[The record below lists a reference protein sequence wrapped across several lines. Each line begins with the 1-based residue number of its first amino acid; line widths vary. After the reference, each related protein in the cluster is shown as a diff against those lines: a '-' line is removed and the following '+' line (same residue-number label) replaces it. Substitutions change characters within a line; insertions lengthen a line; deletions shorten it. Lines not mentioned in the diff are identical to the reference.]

1 MDNYKH
7 IVLQFDQAQQP
18 KFREVKSKGWVEFG
32 EKNNYPN
39 YLLSLFNESPKH
51 GAIVKG
57 KCNYIYG
64 KGFEEAG
71 QANGKD
77 TWNDVMKKA
86 IKDDELY
93 RGYYLQCIWNRAKKL
108 SEVYHLEFHKVRVS
122 KDLQTFFVKNDW
134 ADFKEKPR
142 EYKAF
147 NVNDPVGSQI
157 LYVKEYNP
165 SSEVYPY
172 PSYFQGLNYIESDIE
187 VSRHI
192 LGNAKQGWV
201 GSKLVNLN
209 NGDPIGEENKGEVER
224 GLLKKFTGD
233 SGKRVVIMFNKSKEN
248 SAEILDLGQTMLT
261 KEDFT
266 NVNNLITQEVFA
278 SHQITSPVLFG
289 IKSDG
294 QLGARNEIR
303 DAYQIFSNT
312 YVQGRQQEIEEVFSY
327 LRNLK
332 GEVGEFKIQPLE
344 PLSFEFSE
352 AIMAQNLTKD
362 EIRELMG
369 KEPLDDTVKTQAQ
382 IISDNI
388 NALSPL
394 VANKVLESMSPDE
407 IRSLA
412 GLVPKGVDS
421 IPQQD
426 NVPVQNE
433 IQVDGNTAAPY
444 TNDAIKNLSGRQY
457 QNVMRIVRQFGTGK
471 LTKAQ
476 ASLMLKNGFGFND
489 KDVNDFLGLD
499 DSPLTKDEIAKF
511 SMTNDERL
519 LEAFGNHGD
528 SPDNYIV
535 VSKKK
540 VSEVSEYESF
550 AEISSLNQLQA
561 NILDLISKDKRITPE
576 VIASTL
582 KQSVKDVE
590 QTIKDLVD
598 NEYLK
603 QNQSKIGTDVI
614 IERELT
620 APISEL
626 QGKNPSKKVTEILI
640 RYSYEGP
647 QDSRNRPFCAR
658 LMKLNK
664 FYSRSD
670 IEQISMIMG
679 YSVWDRR
686 GGWFTE
692 PDGSHRP
699 YCRHSWIANIVKRKD

>member
-18 KFREVKSKGWVEFG
+18 KFREVKSNGWDEFG

-172 PSYFQGLNYIESDIE
+172 PSYFQGLTYIESDIE
-187 VSRHI
+187 VSKHI
-192 LGNAKQGWV
+192 LGNARQGWT
-201 GSKLVNLN
+201 GSKLINLN
-209 NGDPIGEENKGEVER
+209 NGSPIGEENKGEVER

-233 SGKRVVIMFNKSKEN
+233 EGKRVVIMFNSSKEN
-248 SAEILDLGQTMLT
+248 AAEILDLGQTMLT

-303 DAYQIFSNT
+303 DAYQIFNNT
-312 YVQGRQQEIEEVFSY
+312 YVQGRQQELEEVFSY

-332 GEVGEFKIQPLE
+332 GEVGEFKIQPVE

-352 AIMAQNLTKD
+352 AIMAANLTQD

-369 KEPLDDTVKTQAQ
+369 KEPLIKGQVTSDGTVA
-382 IISDNI
+382 
-388 NALSPL
+388 
-394 VANKVLESMSPDE
+394 
-407 IRSLA
+407 
-412 GLVPKGVDS
+412 
-421 IPQQD
+421 
-426 NVPVQNE
+426 VQNE
-433 IQVDGNTAAPY
+433 IQVDGNTATPYVAPA
-444 TNDAIKNLSGRQY
+444 NESIKNLSGRQY

-499 DSPLTKDEIAKF
+499 DDPLTNDEIAKF
-511 SMTNDERL
+511 SMTNDDRL
-519 LEAFGNHGD
+519 IEAFESCGD
-528 SPDNYIV
+528 SPDNYVLID
-535 VSKKK
+535 KKK
-540 VSEVSEYESF
+540 VSEVSEYDSF
-550 AEISSLNQLQA
+550 ADISSLNQLQA

-582 KQSVKDVE
+582 KVSTNDVE
-590 QTIKDLVD
+590 LTIKDLVD

-603 QNQSKIGTDVI
+603 QNQSKVGTDVI
-614 IERELT
+614 IERQLT

-647 QDSRNRPFCAR
+647 QDSRNRTFCAR
-658 LMKLNK
+658 LLKLNK

-670 IEQISMIMG
+670 IESISMIMG

-699 YCRHSWIANIVKRKD
+699 YCRHEWKANIVKRKD

>member
-64 KGFEEAG
+64 KGFEQPG

-86 IKDDELY
+86 INDDELY
-93 RGYYLQCIWNRAKKL
+93 RGYYLQCIWNWAKKL

-157 LYVKEYNP
+157 LYIKEYNP
-165 SSEVYPY
+165 SSEVYPF

-233 SGKRVVIMFNKSKEN
+233 EGKRVVIMFNKSKEN

-303 DAYQIFSNT
+303 DAYQIFNNT
-312 YVQGRQQEIEEVFSY
+312 YVQGRQQELEEIFTY

-332 GEVGEFKIQPLE
+332 GESGEFKIQPVE
-344 PLSFEFSE
+344 PLNFEFSE
-352 AIMAQNLTKD
+352 AIMAANLTQD

-369 KEPLDDTVKTQAQ
+369 KEPLNKGQVT
-382 IISDNI
+382 SDG
-388 NALSPL
+388 S
-394 VANKVLESMSPDE
+394 VA
-407 IRSLA
+407 
-412 GLVPKGVDS
+412 
-421 IPQQD
+421 
-426 NVPVQNE
+426 VQNE
-433 IQVDGNTAAPY
+433 IQVDATPYVAPA
-444 TNDAIKNLSGRQY
+444 NDSIKNLTGRQY

-499 DSPLTKDEIAKF
+499 DDPLTKDEIAKF

-519 LEAFGNHGD
+519 LDAFAQHGE
-528 SPDNYIV
+528 SSQNYV
-535 VSKKK
+535 VIDKKK

-550 AEISSLNQLQA
+550 ADNSSLNQLQA
-561 NILDLISKDKRITPE
+561 NILDQISKQKAITPE
-576 VIASTL
+576 VLA
-582 KQSVKDVE
+582 DVLNVSKKLVE
-590 QTIKDLVD
+590 ETIKDLVD
-598 NEYLK
+598 NDYLK
-603 QNQSKIGTDVI
+603 VSEKKIGSDVI
-614 IERELT
+614 VERELT

-647 QDSRNRPFCAR
+647 EDSRNRPFCAR

>member
-32 EKNNYPN
+32 ENNNYPN
-39 YLLSLFNESPKH
+39 YLLSLYNESPKH

-64 KGFEEAG
+64 KGFEQAG

-77 TWNDVMKKA
+77 TWNDIMKKA

-108 SEVYHLEFHKVRVS
+108 SEVYHLEFHKVRTS

-165 SSEVYPY
+165 SSDVYPF

-224 GLLKKFTGD
+224 GLLNKFTGD
-233 SGKRVVIMFNKSKEN
+233 SGKRVVIMFNKSKDN
-248 SAEILDLGQTMLT
+248 AAEILDLGQTMLT

-278 SHQITSPVLFG
+278 SHQITSPQLFG
-289 IKSDG
+289 IQGTS
-294 QLGARNEIR
+294 AFSRNELR
-303 DAYQIFSNT
+303 DSYQIFNNT
-312 YVQGRQQEIEEVFSY
+312 YVAERQQEFEATFTY

-332 GEVGEFKIQPLE
+332 GEAGEFTIIPVE

-352 AIMAQNLTKD
+352 AIIAANLTQD

-369 KEPLDDTVKTQAQ
+369 KEPLINGQVTSDGAVAVK
-382 IISDNI
+382 
-388 NALSPL
+388 
-394 VANKVLESMSPDE
+394 
-407 IRSLA
+407 
-412 GLVPKGVDS
+412 
-421 IPQQD
+421 
-426 NVPVQNE
+426 NE
-433 IQVDGNTAAPY
+433 IQVDAAPY
-444 TNDAIKNLSGRQY
+444 VAPANESIKNLSGRQY

-499 DSPLTKDEIAKF
+499 DSPLTNDEIAKF

-519 LEAFGNHGD
+519 LDAFAQHGE
-528 SPDNYIV
+528 SSKNYV
-535 VSKKK
+535 VIDKKK

-550 AEISSLNQLQA
+550 ADNSSLNQLQA

-590 QTIKDLVD
+590 LTIKDLVD

-603 QNQSKIGTDVI
+603 QSQSKVGSDVI
-614 IERELT
+614 IERQLT

-640 RYSYEGP
+640 RYSYEWRVADNGNP
-647 QDSRNRPFCAR
+647 SRKFCQR
-658 LMKLNK
+658 LLDLDK
-664 FYSRSD
+664 FYSRAD
-670 IEQISMIMG
+670 IEKISMIMG
-679 YSVWDRR
+679 YSVWDRC
-686 GGWFTE
+686 GGWWTM
-692 PDGSHRP
+692 PNGDASP
-699 YCRHSWIANIVKRKD
+699 QCRHEWKANIVKRKD

>member
-1 MDNYKH
+1 MNNYKH
-7 IVLQFDQAQQP
+7 IVLQFDQAEQP
-18 KFREVKSKGWVEFG
+18 KFREVKGKGYVEFG
-32 EKNNYPN
+32 HDNNYPK
-39 YLLSLFNESPKH
+39 YLLGLFNESPKH

-64 KGFEEAG
+64 KGFENAG
-71 QANGKD
+71 TANTRD
-77 TWNDVMKKA
+77 SWNDVMKKC

-93 RGYYLQCIWNRAKKL
+93 RGYYLQIIWNRAKKI

-122 KDLQTFFVKNDW
+122 KDLLTFYVKNDW
-134 ADFKEKPR
+134 SDFKEKAR

-147 NVNDPVGSQI
+147 DLNNPVGSQI
-157 LYVKEYNP
+157 MYIKEYNP
-165 SSEVYPY
+165 SSEIYPY

-201 GSKLVNLN
+201 GSKLINLN
-209 NGDPIGEENKGEVER
+209 NGDPIGEENKGEIER

-248 SAEILDLGQTMLT
+248 SADIQDLGTTMLT

-266 NVNNLITQEVFA
+266 NINNLITQEVFA

-303 DAYQIFSNT
+303 DAYQIFNNT
-312 YVQGRQQEIEEVFSY
+312 YVQARQQELESVFTY

-332 GEVGEFKIQPLE
+332 GEAGEFKIQPVE
-344 PLSFEFSE
+344 PLNFEFSE
-352 AIMAQNLTKD
+352 AIMAQNLTQD

-369 KEPLDDTVKTQAQ
+369 REPLQKGQVTSDGAVAVK
-382 IISDNI
+382 
-388 NALSPL
+388 
-394 VANKVLESMSPDE
+394 
-407 IRSLA
+407 
-412 GLVPKGVDS
+412 
-421 IPQQD
+421 
-426 NVPVQNE
+426 NE
-433 IQVDGNTAAPY
+433 IQVDATPYIAPS
-444 TNDAIKNLSGRQY
+444 NDNLKNLTGRQH
-457 QNVMRIVRQFGTGK
+457 QNVMRIVRQFTSGK

-476 ASLMLKNGFGFND
+476 ASLMLKNGFGFTD
-489 KDVNDFLGLD
+489 QDVNDFLGID
-499 DSPLTKDEIAKF
+499 DSPLTHDEIQKF
-511 SMTNDERL
+511 SMTNDDRL
-519 LEAFGNHGD
+519 IEAFSNHGE
-528 SPDNYIV
+528 SPDNFIIID
-535 VSKKK
+535 KKK
-540 VSEVSEYESF
+540 VSEVAEYESF
-550 AEISSLNQLQA
+550 EDISSLNQLQA

-582 KQSVKDVE
+582 NVSKSDVE
-590 QTIKDLVD
+590 QTIQDLVD

-603 QNQSKIGTDVI
+603 QSESKIGTDII

-670 IEQISMIMG
+670 IESISMIMG

-699 YCRHSWIANIVKRKD
+699 YCRHEWKANLVKRKD

>member
-32 EKNNYPN
+32 EKNDYPN

-64 KGFEEAG
+64 KGFEQPG

-122 KDLQTFFVKNDW
+122 KDLQTFYVKNDW
-134 ADFKEKPR
+134 ADYKEKPR

-172 PSYFQGLNYIESDIE
+172 PSYFQALNYLESDIE

-201 GSKLVNLN
+201 GTKLINLN

-248 SAEILDLGQTMLT
+248 SAEILDLGTTMLT

-266 NVNNLITQEVFA
+266 NVNNLITQEIFA

-303 DAYQIFSNT
+303 DAYQIFQNT
-312 YVQGRQQEIEEVFSY
+312 YVNGRQQELEEVFTY

-332 GEVGEFKIQPLE
+332 GEAGEFKIQPVE
-344 PLSFEFSE
+344 PLNFEFSE
-352 AIMAQNLTKD
+352 AIMAANLTQD

-369 KEPLDDTVKTQAQ
+369 KEPLSKGQVT
-382 IISDNI
+382 SDG
-388 NALSPL
+388 S
-394 VANKVLESMSPDE
+394 VA
-407 IRSLA
+407 
-412 GLVPKGVDS
+412 
-421 IPQQD
+421 
-426 NVPVQNE
+426 VQNE
-433 IQVDGNTAAPY
+433 IQVDASPY
-444 TNDAIKNLSGRQY
+444 TAPANDNIKNLTGRQY
-457 QNVMRIVRQFGTGK
+457 QNVMRIVRQFSTGK

-476 ASLMLKNGFGFND
+476 ASLMLKNGFNFTD
-489 KDVNDFLGLD
+489 KDVNDFLGID
-499 DSPLTKDEIAKF
+499 DSPLTHDEIAKF

-519 LEAFGNHGD
+519 LEAFSQHGE
-528 SPDNYIV
+528 SSKNYIV
-535 VSKKK
+535 IDKKK
-540 VSEVSEYESF
+540 VSEVSEYDSF
-550 AEISSLNQLQA
+550 ADISSLNQLQA

-576 VIASTL
+576 VIARTL
-582 KQSVKDVE
+582 KQSTKDVE
-590 QTIKDLVD
+590 QTIQDLVD

-603 QNQSKIGTDVI
+603 QSQSKIGTDIV

-640 RYSYEGP
+640 RYSYEWRVADNGNP
-647 QDSRNRPFCAR
+647 SRKFCQR
-658 LMKLNK
+658 LLDLDR

-670 IEQISMIMG
+670 IEKISMIMG
-679 YSVWDRR
+679 YSVWDRC
-686 GGWFTE
+686 GGWWTE
-692 PDGSHRP
+692 PDGTHSP
-699 YCRHSWIANIVKRKD
+699 QCRHEWKANIVKRKD

>member
-18 KFREVKSKGWVEFG
+18 KFRELKSKGWVEFG
-32 EKNNYPN
+32 EKNDYPN

-64 KGFEEAG
+64 KGFEQPG

-157 LYVKEYNP
+157 LYIKEYNP

-303 DAYQIFSNT
+303 DAYQIFNNT
-312 YVQGRQQEIEEVFSY
+312 YVQGRQQELEEIFTY

-332 GEVGEFKIQPLE
+332 GEAGEFKIQPVE
-344 PLSFEFSE
+344 PLNFEFSE
-352 AIMAQNLTKD
+352 SIMAANLTQD

-369 KEPLDDTVKTQAQ
+369 KEPLAKNQVTADG
-382 IISDNI
+382 S
-388 NALSPL
+388 
-394 VANKVLESMSPDE
+394 VA
-407 IRSLA
+407 I
-412 GLVPKGVDS
+412 
-421 IPQQD
+421 
-426 NVPVQNE
+426 QNE
-433 IQVDGNTAAPY
+433 IQVDATPYVAPV
-444 TNDAIKNLSGRQY
+444 TPSNDSIKNLTGRQY
-457 QNVMRIVRQFGTGK
+457 QNVMRIVRQFSTGK
-471 LTKAQ
+471 LTKGQ
-476 ASLMLKNGFGFND
+476 ASLMLKNGFGFTD

-499 DSPLTKDEIAKF
+499 DDPLTKDEIAKF

-519 LEAFGNHGD
+519 LEAFAQHGE
-528 SPDNYIV
+528 SSKNYIV
-535 VSKKK
+535 IDKKK
-540 VSEVSEYESF
+540 VSEISDKEYF

-561 NILDLISKDKRITPE
+561 NILDLISKDKRITAE

-582 KQSVKDVE
+582 KQPIKDIE
-590 QTIKDLVD
+590 QTIQDLVD

-603 QNQSKIGTDVI
+603 QSKSKIGTDAIV
-614 IERELT
+614 ERELT

-640 RYSYEGP
+640 RYSYEWRVADNGNP
-647 QDSRNRPFCAR
+647 SRKFCQR
-658 LMKLNK
+658 LLDLDK

-679 YSVWDRR
+679 YSVWDRC
-686 GGWFTE
+686 GGWWTE
-692 PDGSHRP
+692 PDGTHSP
-699 YCRHSWIANIVKRKD
+699 QCRHEWKANIVKRKD

>member
-57 KCNYIYG
+57 KCGYIYA
-64 KGFEEAG
+64 KGFEQPG

-77 TWNDVMKKA
+77 TWNDVLKKA
-86 IKDDELY
+86 VKDDELY

-157 LYVKEYNP
+157 LYIKEYNP

-303 DAYQIFSNT
+303 DAYQIFNNT
-312 YVQGRQQEIEEVFSY
+312 YVQGRQQELEEIFTY

-332 GEVGEFKIQPLE
+332 GEAGEFKIQPVE
-344 PLSFEFSE
+344 PLNFEFSE
-352 AIMAQNLTKD
+352 AIMAANLTQD

-369 KEPLDDTVKTQAQ
+369 KEPLNKGQVA
-382 IISDNI
+382 SDG
-388 NALSPL
+388 S
-394 VANKVLESMSPDE
+394 VA
-407 IRSLA
+407 
-412 GLVPKGVDS
+412 
-421 IPQQD
+421 
-426 NVPVQNE
+426 VQNE
-433 IQVDGNTAAPY
+433 IQVDATPYVAPA
-444 TNDAIKNLSGRQY
+444 NDSIKNLTGRQY

-499 DSPLTKDEIAKF
+499 DSPLTHDEIAKF
-511 SMTNDERL
+511 SMTNDDRL
-519 LEAFGNHGD
+519 IEAFGNHGD

-540 VSEVSEYESF
+540 ASELTDSEYF
-550 AEISSLNQLQA
+550 ADNSSLNQLQA

-598 NEYLK
+598 NKYLK
-603 QNQSKIGTDVI
+603 QNQSKVGTDVI

-647 QDSRNRPFCAR
+647 EDSRNRPFCAR

>member
-18 KFREVKSKGWVEFG
+18 KFREVKSKGWIEFG
-32 EKNNYPN
+32 ERNDYPN

-64 KGFEEAG
+64 KGFEQPG

-77 TWNDVMKKA
+77 TWNDVMKKV

-122 KDLQTFFVKNDW
+122 KDLQTFYVKNDW
-134 ADFKEKPR
+134 ADYKEKPR

-157 LYVKEYNP
+157 LYIKEYNP

-201 GSKLVNLN
+201 GTKLINLN

-303 DAYQIFSNT
+303 DAYEIFNNT
-312 YVQGRQQEIEEVFSY
+312 YVNGRQQEFEEVFTY

-332 GEVGEFKIQPLE
+332 GEVGEFKIQPVE

-352 AIMAQNLTKD
+352 AIMAANLTQD

-369 KEPLDDTVKTQAQ
+369 KEPLSKGQVT
-382 IISDNI
+382 SNG
-388 NALSPL
+388 S
-394 VANKVLESMSPDE
+394 VA
-407 IRSLA
+407 
-412 GLVPKGVDS
+412 
-421 IPQQD
+421 
-426 NVPVQNE
+426 VQNE
-433 IQVDGNTAAPY
+433 IQVDASPY
-444 TNDAIKNLSGRQY
+444 TAPANDNIKNLTGRQY
-457 QNVMRIVRQFGTGK
+457 QNVMRIVRQFSTGK

-476 ASLMLKNGFGFND
+476 ASLMLKNGFNFTD

-499 DSPLTKDEIAKF
+499 DSPLTHDEIAKF

-519 LEAFGNHGD
+519 LEAFAQHGE
-528 SPDNYIV
+528 SSKNYIV
-535 VSKKK
+535 IDKKK
-540 VSEVSEYESF
+540 VSEVSEFESF

-561 NILDLISKDKRITPE
+561 NILDQISKQKAITPE
-576 VIASTL
+576 VLA
-582 KQSVKDVE
+582 DVLNVSKKLVE
-590 QTIKDLVD
+590 ETIKDLVD
-598 NEYLK
+598 NDYLK
-603 QNQSKIGTDVI
+603 VTEKKIGTDIV

-640 RYSYEGP
+640 RYSYEWRVADNGNP
-647 QDSRNRPFCAR
+647 SRKFCQR
-658 LMKLNK
+658 LLDLDR

-670 IEQISMIMG
+670 IEKISMIMG
-679 YSVWDRR
+679 YSVWDRC
-686 GGWFTE
+686 GGWWTE
-692 PDGSHRP
+692 PDGTHSP
-699 YCRHSWIANIVKRKD
+699 QCRHEWKANIVKRKD

>member
-18 KFREVKSKGWVEFG
+18 KFRELKSKGWVEFG
-32 EKNNYPN
+32 EKNDYPN

-64 KGFEEAG
+64 KGFEQPG

-122 KDLQTFFVKNDW
+122 KDLQTFYVKNDW
-134 ADFKEKPR
+134 YDFKEKAR

-157 LYVKEYNP
+157 LYIKEYNP

-233 SGKRVVIMFNKSKEN
+233 EGKRVVIMFNKSKEN

-303 DAYQIFSNT
+303 DAYQIFNNT
-312 YVQGRQQEIEEVFSY
+312 YVQGRQQEFEEIFTY

-332 GEVGEFKIQPLE
+332 GEAGEFKIQPVE

-352 AIMAQNLTKD
+352 AIMAANLTQD

-369 KEPLDDTVKTQAQ
+369 KEPLAKNQVTADG
-382 IISDNI
+382 S
-388 NALSPL
+388 
-394 VANKVLESMSPDE
+394 VA
-407 IRSLA
+407 I
-412 GLVPKGVDS
+412 
-421 IPQQD
+421 
-426 NVPVQNE
+426 QNE
-433 IQVDGNTAAPY
+433 IQVDANPYVAPA
-444 TNDAIKNLSGRQY
+444 TPANDSIKNLTGRQY
-457 QNVMRIVRQFGTGK
+457 QNVMRIVRQFSTGK
-471 LTKAQ
+471 LTKGQ
-476 ASLMLKNGFGFND
+476 ASLMLKNGFGFTD

-499 DSPLTKDEIAKF
+499 DDPLTNDEIAKF

-519 LEAFGNHGD
+519 LEAFESCGD
-528 SPDNYIV
+528 SPDNYVIID
-535 VSKKK
+535 KKK
-540 VSEVSEYESF
+540 VSEVSDAEYF

-561 NILDLISKDKRITPE
+561 NILDLISKDKRITAE

-582 KQSVKDVE
+582 KSSKKLVE
-590 QTIKDLVD
+590 ETLQDLVD

-603 QNQSKIGTDVI
+603 QNQYKVGTDI
-614 IERELT
+614 IVERELT

-647 QDSRNRPFCAR
+647 QDSRNRAFCAR
-658 LMKLNK
+658 LLKLNK

-699 YCRHSWIANIVKRKD
+699 YCRHEWKANIVKRKD

>member
-1 MDNYKH
+1 MNNYKH
-7 IVLQFDQAQQP
+7 IVLQFDQAEQP
-18 KFREVKSKGWVEFG
+18 KFREVKGKGYVEFG
-32 EKNNYPN
+32 QDNNYPK
-39 YLLSLFNESPKH
+39 YLLGLFNESPKH

-64 KGFEEAG
+64 KGFENAG
-71 QANGKD
+71 TANTRD
-77 TWNDVMKKA
+77 TWNDVMKKC

-93 RGYYLQCIWNRAKKL
+93 RGYYLQIIWNRAKKI

-122 KDLQTFFVKNDW
+122 KDLLTFYVKNDW
-134 ADFKEKPR
+134 SDFKEKAR

-147 NVNDPVGSQI
+147 DVNNPVGSQI
-157 LYVKEYNP
+157 MYIKEYNP
-165 SSEVYPY
+165 SSEIYPY

-201 GSKLVNLN
+201 GSKLINLN
-209 NGDPIGEENKGEVER
+209 NGDPIGEENKGEIER

-248 SAEILDLGQTMLT
+248 SADIQDLGTTMLT

-266 NVNNLITQEVFA
+266 NINNLITQEVFA

-303 DAYQIFSNT
+303 DAYQIFNNT
-312 YVQGRQQEIEEVFSY
+312 YVQARQQELESVFTY

-332 GEVGEFKIQPLE
+332 GEAGEFKIQPVE
-344 PLSFEFSE
+344 PLNFEFSE
-352 AIMAQNLTKD
+352 AIMAQNLTQD

-369 KEPLDDTVKTQAQ
+369 REPLQQGQVTSDGAVAVK
-382 IISDNI
+382 
-388 NALSPL
+388 
-394 VANKVLESMSPDE
+394 
-407 IRSLA
+407 
-412 GLVPKGVDS
+412 
-421 IPQQD
+421 
-426 NVPVQNE
+426 NE
-433 IQVDGNTAAPY
+433 IQVDATPYVAPS
-444 TNDAIKNLSGRQY
+444 NDNLKNLSGRQY
-457 QNVMRIVRQFGTGK
+457 QNVMRIVRQFTSGK

-476 ASLMLKNGFGFND
+476 ASLMLKNGFGFTD
-489 KDVNDFLGLD
+489 QDVNDFLGID
-499 DSPLTKDEIAKF
+499 DSPLTHDEIQKF
-511 SMTNDERL
+511 SMTNDDRL
-519 LEAFGNHGD
+519 IEAFGNHGE
-528 SPDNYIV
+528 SPDNFIIID
-535 VSKKK
+535 KKK
-540 VSEVSEYESF
+540 VSEVAEYESYESF
-550 AEISSLNQLQA
+550 EDISSLNQLQA

-582 KQSVKDVE
+582 KVSTKDVE
-590 QTIKDLVD
+590 QTIQDLVD
-598 NEYLK
+598 NDYLK
-603 QNQSKIGTDVI
+603 QSQSKIGTDII
-614 IERELT
+614 IERQLT

-670 IEQISMIMG
+670 IESISMIMG

-699 YCRHSWIANIVKRKD
+699 YCRHEWKANLVKRKD

>member
-64 KGFEEAG
+64 KGFEVPG

-86 IKDDELY
+86 VKDDELY

-172 PSYFQGLNYIESDIE
+172 PSYFQGLTYIESDIE
-187 VSRHI
+187 VSKHI
-192 LGNAKQGWV
+192 LGNARQGWV

-233 SGKRVVIMFNKSKEN
+233 EGKRVVIMFNKSKEN

-303 DAYQIFSNT
+303 DAYQIFNNT
-312 YVQGRQQEIEEVFSY
+312 YVQGRQQELEEVFSY

-332 GEVGEFKIQPLE
+332 GEVGEFKIQPVE
-344 PLSFEFSE
+344 PLNFEFSE
-352 AIMAQNLTKD
+352 AIMAANLTQD

-369 KEPLDDTVKTQAQ
+369 KEPLIKGQVTSDGTVA
-382 IISDNI
+382 
-388 NALSPL
+388 
-394 VANKVLESMSPDE
+394 
-407 IRSLA
+407 
-412 GLVPKGVDS
+412 
-421 IPQQD
+421 
-426 NVPVQNE
+426 VQNE
-433 IQVDGNTAAPY
+433 IQVDGNTATPY
-444 TNDAIKNLSGRQY
+444 ITPANESIKNLSGRQY

-499 DSPLTKDEIAKF
+499 DDPLTNDEIAKF
-511 SMTNDERL
+511 SMTNDDRL
-519 LEAFGNHGD
+519 IEAFESCGD
-528 SPDNYIV
+528 SPDNYV
-535 VSKKK
+535 VIDKKK
-540 VSEVSEYESF
+540 VSEISEYDSF
-550 AEISSLNQLQA
+550 ADISSLNQLQA
-561 NILDLISKDKRITPE
+561 NILDLISKDKRITSE

-582 KQSVKDVE
+582 KVSTNDVE
-590 QTIKDLVD
+590 LTIKDLVD

-603 QNQSKIGTDVI
+603 QNQSKVGTDVI
-614 IERELT
+614 IERQLT

-647 QDSRNRPFCAR
+647 QDSRNRTFCAR
-658 LMKLNK
+658 LLKLNK

-670 IEQISMIMG
+670 IESISMIMG

-699 YCRHSWIANIVKRKD
+699 YCRHEWKANIVKRKD

>member
-18 KFREVKSKGWVEFG
+18 KFRELKSKGWVEFG
-32 EKNNYPN
+32 EKNDYPN

-64 KGFEEAG
+64 KGFEQPG

-134 ADFKEKPR
+134 YDFKEKPR

-157 LYVKEYNP
+157 LYIKEYNP

-233 SGKRVVIMFNKSKEN
+233 EGKRVVIMFNKSKEN

-303 DAYQIFSNT
+303 DAYQIFNNT
-312 YVQGRQQEIEEVFSY
+312 YVQGRQQELEEIFTY

-332 GEVGEFKIQPLE
+332 GEAGEFKIQPVE
-344 PLSFEFSE
+344 PLNFEFSE
-352 AIMAQNLTKD
+352 AIMAANLTQD

-369 KEPLDDTVKTQAQ
+369 KEPLNKGQVT
-382 IISDNI
+382 SDG
-388 NALSPL
+388 S
-394 VANKVLESMSPDE
+394 VA
-407 IRSLA
+407 
-412 GLVPKGVDS
+412 
-421 IPQQD
+421 
-426 NVPVQNE
+426 VQNE
-433 IQVDGNTAAPY
+433 IQVDANPYVAPA
-444 TNDAIKNLSGRQY
+444 NDSIKNLTGRQY

-519 LEAFGNHGD
+519 LDAFAQHGE
-528 SPDNYIV
+528 SSKNYV
-535 VSKKK
+535 VIDKKK
-540 VSEVSEYESF
+540 VSEVMDYESF

-561 NILDLISKDKRITPE
+561 NILDLISKDKRITAE

-582 KQSVKDVE
+582 KQPVKDVE
-590 QTIKDLVD
+590 QTIQDLVD

-603 QNQSKIGTDVI
+603 QSKSKIGTDI
-614 IERELT
+614 IVERELT

-640 RYSYEGP
+640 RYSYEWRVADNGNP
-647 QDSRNRPFCAR
+647 SRKFCQR
-658 LMKLNK
+658 LLDLDK

-670 IEQISMIMG
+670 IEKISMIMG
-679 YSVWDRR
+679 YSVWDRC
-686 GGWFTE
+686 GGWWTE
-692 PDGSHRP
+692 PDGTHSP
-699 YCRHSWIANIVKRKD
+699 QCRHEWKANIVKRKD

>member
-18 KFREVKSKGWVEFG
+18 KFRELKSKGWVEFG
-32 EKNNYPN
+32 EKNDYPN

-64 KGFEEAG
+64 KGFEQPG

-157 LYVKEYNP
+157 LYIKEYNP

-172 PSYFQGLNYIESDIE
+172 PSYFQALNMIESDIE

-233 SGKRVVIMFNKSKEN
+233 EGKRVVIMFNKSKEN
-248 SAEILDLGQTMLT
+248 SAEILDLGTTMLT

-266 NVNNLITQEVFA
+266 NVNNLITQEIFA

-312 YVQGRQQEIEEVFSY
+312 YVSGRQQELEEIFTY

-332 GEVGEFKIQPLE
+332 GEAGEFKIQPVE
-344 PLSFEFSE
+344 PLNFEFSE
-352 AIMAQNLTKD
+352 AIMAANLTQD

-369 KEPLDDTVKTQAQ
+369 KEPLAKNQVTADG
-382 IISDNI
+382 S
-388 NALSPL
+388 
-394 VANKVLESMSPDE
+394 VA
-407 IRSLA
+407 
-412 GLVPKGVDS
+412 
-421 IPQQD
+421 
-426 NVPVQNE
+426 VQNE
-433 IQVDGNTAAPY
+433 IQVDAAPY
-444 TNDAIKNLSGRQY
+444 VAPVTPANDSIKNLTGRQY

-519 LEAFGNHGD
+519 LEAFAQHGE
-528 SPDNYIV
+528 SSKNYV
-535 VSKKK
+535 VIDKKK
-540 VSEVSEYESF
+540 VSEVTDYESF

-561 NILDLISKDKRITPE
+561 NILDLISKDKRITAE

-582 KQSVKDVE
+582 KQPVKDVE
-590 QTIKDLVD
+590 QTIQDLVD

-603 QNQSKIGTDVI
+603 QSKSKIGTDVI
-614 IERELT
+614 VERELT

-640 RYSYEGP
+640 RYSYEWRVADNGNP
-647 QDSRNRPFCAR
+647 SRKFCQR
-658 LMKLNK
+658 LLDLDK

-670 IEQISMIMG
+670 IEKISMIMG
-679 YSVWDRR
+679 YSVWDRC
-686 GGWFTE
+686 GGWWTE
-692 PDGSHRP
+692 PDGTHSP
-699 YCRHSWIANIVKRKD
+699 QCRHEWKANIVKRKD